1 MPIQTTTSHDWVTN
15 VKKYVPNA
23 DEAAIHGIVKHLGSA
38 LHGKDS
44 SYVACTDKK
53 ERDLV
58 RDHFLKKRL
67 GLTLDHDELDQS
79 VVDACQKM
87 HDDRDKP
94 RVTFYRRKI
103 WQAPNVPLRIGVV
116 TAGSAM
122 RNGSVT

>member
-1 MPIQTTTSHDWVTN
+1 MPIQTTTSHDRVTN

-58 RDHFLKKRL
+58 RDHFLKKKL

-79 VVDACQKM
+79 VVLNKSVEFSASFCNFRTPDLAGF
-87 HDDRDKP
+87 HD
-94 RVTFYRRKI
+94 
-103 WQAPNVPLRIGVV
+103 
-116 TAGSAM
+116 
-122 RNGSVT
+122 